1 MLDNDPN
8 IRELER
14 IINQYKKTVYGIAAA
29 MLRNKSDADD
39 VFQEVFL
46 LYYKKNIAF
55 ETEAG
60 RRAWLIRVTVNK
72 CRQVNNSVWN
82 TRVDKTDELEI
93 VHEFAFTNEE
103 SEVFTAVS
111 ELEQKYR
118 IPVILYYF
126 QGLSVNEIADILG
139 ERSNTVSVR
148 LNRARKLL
156 KQRLEEDDENG
167 YF

>member
-1 MLDNDPN
+1 MLNNDPD

-46 LYYKKNIAF
+46 LYYKKNISF
-55 ETEAG
+55 DTEAG

-82 TRVDKTDELEI
+82 TRVEKTDELEI

-111 ELEQKYR
+111 ELEQKYSV
-118 IPVILYYF
+118 PVILQYF

-156 KQRLEEDDENG
+156 KQRLEEDNENG

>member
-1 MLDNDPN
+1 MRDYDPG

-46 LYYKKNIAF
+46 LYYKKNIDF
-55 ETEAG
+55 ESEAG
-60 RRAWLIRVTVNK
+60 RKAWLIRVTVNK
-72 CRQVNNSVWN
+72 CRQVNNSIWN

-118 IPVILYYF
+118 VPVILHYF

>member
-1 MLDNDPN
+1 MLDYNPN

-118 IPVILYYF
+118 IPVILHYF

-139 ERSNTVSVR
+139 ERGNTVSVR